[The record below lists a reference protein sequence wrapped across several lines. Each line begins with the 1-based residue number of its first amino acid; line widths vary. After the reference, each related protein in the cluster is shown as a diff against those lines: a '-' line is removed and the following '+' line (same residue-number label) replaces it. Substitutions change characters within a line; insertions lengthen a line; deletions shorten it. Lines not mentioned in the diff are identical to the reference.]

1 MNPDARQPLVAVTGA
16 SGFVG
21 RHLLR
26 HLQRTGQPALAVSRR
41 GCGGLTG
48 VRDIALTSYANGA
61 TLART
66 FEGVDTVVHLAARAH
81 QDGGGDDSGR
91 LFHEANVETTL
102 HVADAAVRAGVRR
115 VVLVSSIGVNGTRTH
130 GQAFTDAD
138 SPRPT
143 ELYAISKWKA
153 EQALSGRL
161 AGSATGFVILRPPLV
176 YGPGCPGNFGRLVS
190 MIARWPLV
198 PLGGLH
204 APRTFIGAENLVD
217 AILLA
222 ARHPAV
228 NGHTH
233 LVADGRD
240 LSVAEVVTV
249 LASVLHPGRQV
260 LVTLPAGLLAALA
273 RLAGRADTWEKLAAP
288 LQVDAGGFRGAT
300 GWVPPVDPIEGLLE
314 TARQFAGPRYRR
326 PAR

>member
-1 MNPDARQPLVAVTGA
+1 MNADARPPLVAVTGA

-21 RHLLR
+21 RHLLQ
-26 HLQRTGQPALAVSRR
+26 HLQRTGQPAVAVSRR
-41 GCGGLTG
+41 GCGVAG
-48 VRDIALTSYANGA
+48 VREVALTSYADPA
-61 TLART
+61 ALTRT

-81 QDGGGDDSGR
+81 QDSGGGDAAR
-91 LFHEANVETTL
+91 LFHEANVDTTL
-102 HVADAAVRAGVRR
+102 QVADAAVRAGVRR

-138 SPRPT
+138 APRPT
-143 ELYAISKWKA
+143 EPYAISKWNA

-161 AGSATGFVILRPPLV
+161 AGSSTGFAILRPPLV
-176 YGPGCPGNFGRLVS
+176 YGPGCPGNFGRLVGLV
-190 MIARWPLV
+190 ARWPLV

-204 APRTFIGAENLVD
+204 APRTFIGADNLVD

-233 LVADGRD
+233 LVADARD

-249 LASVLHPGRQV
+249 LATVLRPGRQV
-260 LVTLPAGLLAALA
+260 LVTLPAGLMAALA

-288 LQVDAGGFRGAT
+288 LQVDAGGFRSAT
-300 GWVPPVDPIEGLLE
+300 GWVPPVDPIEGLLK
-314 TARQFAGPRYRR
+314 TARQFGAFCGHR
-326 PAR
+326 PVH